1 MPSHRVIVLC
11 FLQRRHR
18 RKKFCRLMSV
28 TPVLHPFIKVSN
40 NSSSTALSGDV
51 DPLNPT
57 IDADRTLYDFLT
69 PKMGEKTMISM
80 PADGC
85 AGSSSSSAA
94 GEDVG
99 RNCSEEEDGD
109 RWAAAA
115 DRDMGGKGLQECS
128 SDGGGVVRLVTVE
141 KFTLTA
147 DDRQLPDWY
156 SRCEHVSSLL
166 KRADA
171 LNWLE
176 DSFTAIPIPEP
187 PIKISAACNTST
199 SATLKSSSLVATEVG
214 NHPLTMS
221 RSTGDSSCR
230 PPHSQLLLPGYSSKS
245 SSSSSRDSR
254 MSDRT
259 DDDDAA
265 EYSNGSDSH
274 EDDELSSSSSGRGSE
289 CTDGEPQPQKVRTSS
304 RCCTVCMNYR
314 VGM

>member
-1 MPSHRVIVLC
+1 
-11 FLQRRHR
+11 
-18 RKKFCRLMSV
+18 MSV

-40 NSSSTALSGDV
+40 SSSSSALSGDV

-69 PKMGEKTMISM
+69 PKIGEKTMISM

-85 AGSSSSSAA
+85 AGSSSAAAA

-99 RNCSEEEDGD
+99 RNCSEEEYGD
-109 RWAAAA
+109 RWAATA
-115 DRDMGGKGLQECS
+115 DRDRGSKGLQECS
-128 SDGGGVVRLVTVE
+128 SDGGSVVRLVTVE
-141 KFTLTA
+141 KLTLTA

-187 PIKISAACNTST
+187 PIKISAACSTSS
-199 SATLKSSSLVATEVG
+199 SATLKSSSLVATAVG
-214 NHPLTMS
+214 THPKMMS
-221 RSTGDSSCR
+221 QSAGGSSCH
-230 PPHSQLLLPGYSSKS
+230 PPSSQLLLLPGYSSKS
-245 SSSSSRDSR
+245 SSSRDSR
-254 MSDRT
+254 LSDRT
-259 DDDDAA
+259 DDDDDA

-274 EDDELSSSSSGRGSE
+274 EDDELSSSSSSSGRGSE
-289 CTDGEPQPQKVRTSS
+289 CTDGESQPQKVRTSS
-304 RCCTVCMNYR
+304 RCCTVCT
-314 VGM
+314 VGR

>member
-1 MPSHRVIVLC
+1 
-11 FLQRRHR
+11 
-18 RKKFCRLMSV
+18 MSV

-40 NSSSTALSGDV
+40 SSSSTALSGDV

-80 PADGC
+80 PADAC
-85 AGSSSSSAA
+85 AGSSSAA

-99 RNCSEEEDGD
+99 RNCSEEEYGD
-109 RWAAAA
+109 RWSATA

-141 KFTLTA
+141 KLTLTA

-187 PIKISAACNTST
+187 PIKISATCSTST
-199 SATLKSSSLVATEVG
+199 SATLKSNSLVAAEVAT
-214 NHPLTMS
+214 HSKTMS
-221 RSTGDSSCR
+221 QSTGDSSCR
-230 PPHSQLLLPGYSSKS
+230 PPHSQLLLLPGYSSK
-245 SSSSSRDSR
+245 SSSSRDSR

-259 DDDDAA
+259 DDDAD
-265 EYSNGSDSH
+265 YSNGSDSH

-289 CTDGEPQPQKVRTSS
+289 CTDGESQPQKVRTSS
-304 RCCTVCMNYR
+304 RCCTV
-314 VGM
+314 GS